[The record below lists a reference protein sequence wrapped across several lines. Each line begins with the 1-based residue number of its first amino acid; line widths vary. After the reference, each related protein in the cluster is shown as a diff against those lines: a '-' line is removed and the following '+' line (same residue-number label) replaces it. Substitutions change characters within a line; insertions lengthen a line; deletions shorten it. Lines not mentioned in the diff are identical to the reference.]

1 MNFPPKTP
9 TQSHTHTHISTHDL
23 EDRDWEGWKP
33 INQWQAQRRRL
44 VMGMDGWWAME
55 KPSCGRGGDEKV
67 QGRNPIWCRH
77 KYANHVI
84 HNVWL
89 ARPQLRGSRSHCR
102 GDNLNAQPIVCTLS
116 TTGLRQSRNS
126 ISLLANYQISHAWN
140 PKLYQH
146 KKEKSKKKKNKR
158 NGKLFPL
165 PGKTGKVLGKERQE
179 PWNRKANTKSPK
191 RRMKFVISEFVA
203 WLPNGIT
210 TNSNWVSA
218 ELKRFKMVEQQDS
231 QMFADK
237 IKYNAIC
244 QADVGQRWR
253 VDKQELMCA

>member
-77 KYANHVI
+77 IYANHVI

-116 TTGLRQSRNS
+116 TTGLRT
-126 ISLLANYQISHAWN
+126 ISQLNLAFSQLPNFTRLKPKTISAQ
-140 PKLYQH
+140 KR
-146 KKEKSKKKKNKR
+146 KIKKKKIKEMANFSHYPAKL
-158 NGKLFPL
+158 GKCSAKSVKSLEIEKPTPKAPKEGWNLLYQNLL
-165 PGKTGKVLGKERQE
+165 PGFQMESQQTLIEFR
-179 PWNRKANTKSPK
+179 PSWND
-191 RRMKFVISEFVA
+191 
-203 WLPNGIT
+203 
-210 TNSNWVSA
+210 
-218 ELKRFKMVEQQDS
+218 LK
-231 QMFADK
+231 
-237 IKYNAIC
+237 
-244 QADVGQRWR
+244 W
-253 VDKQELMCA
+253 